1 MHLKNFSLIRE
12 HNGEWHLSP
21 AYDLVPVKTVLP
33 TDEDDLAL
41 TLNGKNRKL
50 REKDFRTAATT
61 MRLTE
66 VQYTRTLRRVLR
78 PLSANLDAA
87 LGRSFLSDE
96 FRSRVRAS
104 IHERLALF
112 S

>member
-1 MHLKNFSLIRE
+1 
-12 HNGEWHLSP
+12 
-21 AYDLVPVKTVLP
+21 
-33 TDEDDLAL
+33 
-41 TLNGKNRKL
+41 
-50 REKDFRTAATT
+50 

-78 PLSANLDAA
+78 PLAANLDAA
-87 LGRSFLSDE
+87 LTRLFLSDD

-104 IHERLALF
+104 IRERLALF